1 MLDRK
6 RLRTETDFVRAGIS
20 RKNIDAPL
28 DEWLLLD
35 EEWRS
40 LTTSLQEK
48 EADANRTSQEIGAL
62 FAQGKKEEAA
72 ATREVAAAA
81 KAEIAEQGEKE
92 RALREKLD
100 TLELQIPNVPHASVI
115 DGKSSEDNVEI
126 SSWGEKPSAVHTKP
140 HWDVAEEL
148 DLLDFARG
156 AKIAGSGFIV
166 FKGMGA
172 RLQRALISYM
182 LDKHITDHGYTEIY
196 PPYLVNRD
204 SLIGTGQLPKFELD
218 QYHMERDDLFLI
230 ATAEIP
236 VTNLHRDEILD
247 YFEVPKNYVAF
258 SGCFRRE
265 AGAAGKDT
273 RGLLRVHQFDKVEM
287 VKFVAP
293 ETSYDELET
302 LRENAE
308 AILQELGLHYRVV
321 DICAGDMSFSNAKQY
336 DLEVWAPGVGQ
347 YLEVSSVS
355 NFEDFQARRANIR
368 YRPEHGAKPQFV
380 HTLNASGVACPR
392 LMAAL
397 LETYRQE
404 DGSVLLPEVLRRYM
418 GTDSIAPPQSA
429 R

>member
-6 RLRTETDFVRAGIS
+6 TLRSETDRVRAGIAL
-20 RKNIDAPL
+20 KNIEAPL
-28 DEWLLLD
+28 DEWLKLD
-35 EEWRS
+35 DEWRK
-40 LTTSLQEK
+40 LTTSLQEQ
-48 EADANRTSQEIGAL
+48 EAEANRVSQQIGAL
-62 FAQGKKEEAA
+62 FAQGKKEEAEA
-72 ATREVAAAA
+72 ARVDAAAA
-81 KAEIAEQGEKE
+81 KDRIATQAEAEREI
-92 RALREKLD
+92 RARLD
-100 TLELQIPNVPHASVI
+100 ELELQIPNLPHASVKP
-115 DGKSSEDNVEI
+115 GASSDDNVEI
-126 SSWGEKPSAVHTKP
+126 SSWGEKADNPHTKP
-140 HWDVAEEL
+140 HWDIAEEL
-148 DLLDFARG
+148 DILDFARG

-172 RLQRALISYM
+172 RLQRALISFM
-182 LDKHITDHGYTEIY
+182 LDLHVGEHGYTEIY
-196 PPYLVNRD
+196 PPYVVNRA

-236 VTNLHRDEILD
+236 VTNLHRDEVLD

-287 VKFVAP
+287 VKIVAP
-293 ETSYDELET
+293 ETSYEELEN
-302 LRENAE
+302 LRTNGE
-308 AILQELGLHYRVV
+308 AVLQALGLHYRVT

-355 NFEDFQARRANIR
+355 NFEEFQARRANIR
-368 YRPEHGAKPQFV
+368 YRPEPGAKPQFA

-404 DGSVLLPEVLRRYM
+404 DGSVAIPEPLRPYM
-418 GTDSIAPPQSA
+418 GIDAITPPQQA
-429 R
+429 

>member
-1 MLDRK
+1 VLDRK
-6 RLRTETDFVRAGIS
+6 LLRTETDRVRAGIA
-20 RKNIDAPL
+20 RKGIEAPI
-28 DEWLLLD
+28 DEWLSLD
-35 EEWRS
+35 EKWRA

-48 EADANRTSQEIGAL
+48 EAEANRASQQIGAL
-62 FAQGKKEEAA
+62 FAQGKKEDAETA
-72 ATREVAAAA
+72 RLAAAA
-81 KAEIAEQGEKE
+81 MKDDIAKLGEDE
-92 RALREKLD
+92 RELRAKLD
-100 TLELQIPNVPHASVI
+100 ALELQIPNLPHHSVI
-115 DGKSSEDNVEI
+115 DGASSDDNAEI
-126 SSWGEKPSAVHTKP
+126 SAWGEKPDNPHTRP
-140 HWDVAEEL
+140 HWEIAEEL
-148 DLLDFARG
+148 DILDFARG

-172 RLQRALISYM
+172 KLQRALIAFM
-182 LDKHITDHGYTEIY
+182 LDKHVTDHGYTEVY
-196 PPYLVNRD
+196 PPYLVNRE
-204 SLIGTGQLPKFELD
+204 SLVGTGQLPKFELD

-287 VKFVAP
+287 VKIVAP
-293 ETSYDELET
+293 EAGYGELET

-308 AILQELGLHYRVV
+308 AVLQALGLHYRVT

-368 YRPEHGAKPQFV
+368 YRPEPGAKPLYV

-404 DGSVLLPEVLRRYM
+404 DGSVAIPVALQPYLGAE
-418 GTDSIAPPQSA
+418 SISPP

>member
-1 MLDRK
+1 
-6 RLRTETDFVRAGIS
+6 
-20 RKNIDAPL
+20 
-28 DEWLLLD
+28 
-35 EEWRS
+35 
-40 LTTSLQEK
+40 
-48 EADANRTSQEIGAL
+48 
-62 FAQGKKEEAA
+62 
-72 ATREVAAAA
+72 
-81 KAEIAEQGEKE
+81 
-92 RALREKLD
+92 
-100 TLELQIPNVPHASVI
+100 
-115 DGKSSEDNVEI
+115 
-126 SSWGEKPSAVHTKP
+126 
-140 HWDVAEEL
+140 
-148 DLLDFARG
+148 LDFARG
-156 AKIAGSGFIV
+156 AKIEGSGFIV

-182 LDKHITDHGYTEIY
+182 LDKHIKEHDYTEIY
-196 PPYLVNRD
+196 PPYLVNRE
-204 SLIGTGQLPKFELD
+204 SLLGTGQLPKFELD

-236 VTNLHRDEILD
+236 VTNLHRDEILE

-287 VKFVAP
+287 VKIVAP
-293 ETSYDELET
+293 ETSYAELEE
-302 LRENAE
+302 LRENGE
-308 AILQELGLHYRVV
+308 AVLQELGLHYRVV

-336 DLEVWAPGVGQ
+336 DLEVWAPGIGQ

-368 YRPEHGAKPQFV
+368 YRPEAGAKPQFV

-404 DGSVLLPEVLRRYM
+404 DGTVAVPEALRPYM
-418 GTDSIAPPQSA
+418 GTDLIIPP

>member
-1 MLDRK
+1 VLDR
-6 RLRTETDFVRAGIS
+6 RILRTETERVRAGIA
-20 RKNIDAPL
+20 RKRIDAPI
-28 DEWLLLD
+28 DEWLSLD
-35 EEWRS
+35 EEWRTV
-40 LTTSLQEK
+40 TTSLQEK
-48 EADANRTSQEIGAL
+48 EAEANRLSQQIGAL
-62 FAQGKKEEAA
+62 FAQGKKEEAEA
-72 ATREVAAAA
+72 ARTSAAAMKDA
-81 KAEIAEQGEKE
+81 MASAAESE
-92 RALREKLD
+92 RKLRDELD
-100 TLELQIPNVPHASVI
+100 ALELQIPNVPHPSVPDGASS
-115 DGKSSEDNVEI
+115 DDNIEI
-126 SSWGEKPSAVHTKP
+126 SSWGDKPDSPHTKP
-140 HWDVAEEL
+140 HWDIAEEL
-148 DLLDFARG
+148 ELLDFARG
-156 AKIAGSGFIV
+156 AKIAGSGFIL

-172 RLQRALISYM
+172 RLQRALIAYM

-196 PPYLVNRD
+196 PPYLVNRA

-218 QYHMERDDLFLI
+218 QYLMERDDLFLV

-236 VTNLHRDEILD
+236 VTNMHRDEVLD

-287 VKFVAP
+287 VKLVAP
-293 ETSYDELET
+293 ETSYDELEK

-308 AILQELGLHYRVV
+308 AVLQELGLHYRVV
-321 DICAGDMSFSNAKQY
+321 DICAGDMSFSNTKQY

-368 YRPEHGAKPQFV
+368 YRPEPGAKPQFV

-397 LETYRQE
+397 LETYRNE
-404 DGSVLLPEVLRRYM
+404 DGTVTIPEKLQPYM
-418 GTDSIAPPQSA
+418 GTDLIIPP

>member
-1 MLDRK
+1 MLDR
-6 RLRTETDFVRAGIS
+6 RILRTETDRVRAGIA
-20 RKNIDAPL
+20 RKGIDAPI
-28 DEWLLLD
+28 DEWLALD

-40 LTTSLQEK
+40 LTTSLQEQ
-48 EADANRTSQEIGAL
+48 EAEANRLSQQIGAL
-62 FAQGKKEEAA
+62 FAQGKKEEAEA
-72 ATREVAAAA
+72 ARTGAAAMKDAIAVAAD
-81 KAEIAEQGEKE
+81 AERE
-92 RALREKLD
+92 LRDKLD
-100 TLELQIPNVPHASVI
+100 ALELQIPNVPHPSVP
-115 DGKSSEDNVEI
+115 DGRSSDDNVEV
-126 SSWGEKPSAVHTKP
+126 SSWGEKPDNPYTKP
-140 HWDVAEEL
+140 HWDIAEEL
-148 DLLDFARG
+148 DILDFARG

-172 RLQRALISYM
+172 RLQRALISFM
-182 LDKHITDHGYTEIY
+182 LDFHISQHGYTEIY
-196 PPYLVNRD
+196 PPYLVNRA

-236 VTNLHRDEILD
+236 VTNLHRDEVLD

-287 VKFVAP
+287 VKIVAP
-293 ETSYDELET
+293 ETSYTELET
-302 LRENAE
+302 LREQGE
-308 AILQELGLHYRVV
+308 AVLQALGLHYRVV
-321 DICAGDMSFSNAKQY
+321 DICTGDMSFSNAKQY

-347 YLEVSSVS
+347 YLEISSAS

-368 YRPEHGAKPQFV
+368 YRPEPGGKPQFV

-404 DGSVLLPEVLRRYM
+404 DGSIAIPEALQPYM
-418 GTDSIAPPQSA
+418 GTNSITAQQ
-429 R
+429 